1 MEYTSMFIML
11 AIIFLIVMANRFLFW
26 WIKATIVAYYSVISY
41 IFIKTKNKIDRQYEN
56 ILPVPDIYWDKNSGW
71 VDTMAGYYFWPLA
84 VILLFIYYKWYRSVQ
99 SKTAKGLVVVS
110 FIPSAAIFL
119 FITFLFGF
127 GYGYRP

>member
-1 MEYTSMFIML
+1 ML
-11 AIIFLIVMANRFLFW
+11 AIIFLIVMTNRFLFW

-56 ILPVPDIYWDKNSGW
+56 ILPVPDIYWDNNSGW

-99 SKTAKGLVVVS
+99 SKTVKGLVVIS

>member
-1 MEYTSMFIML
+1 MFIML

>member
-1 MEYTSMFIML
+1 MEYTSLFIML